1 MQSTR
6 RVLNATSRLS
16 GKERASVRPAATVGM
31 SSLLVVFLIL
41 CLVTFAVLTLSGA
54 RSDYDF
60 SERLSQRRLAE
71 TTAGNEAQRIWAQV
85 DRRLAECA
93 ETGGLLDVSD
103 LGASMENDTIF
114 WETPIDDG
122 QSLVVKLI
130 ITEEGPHYCEITA
143 WKFVLTSE
151 RSEET
156 LPLLDP
162 EGA

>member
-16 GKERASVRPAATVGM
+16 GKGRASARPATTIGI

-54 RSDYDF
+54 QNDYDF
-60 SERLSQRRLAE
+60 SQRLAQRKLAE
-71 TTAGNEAQRIWAQV
+71 TAAGNAAQRIWAQV
-85 DRRLAECA
+85 DRRLAECV
-93 ETGGLLDVSD
+93 ETGGALDVSD
-103 LGASMENDTIF
+103 LGASLENDTIF
-114 WETPIDDG
+114 WETTVDDR
-122 QSLVVKLI
+122 QSLMVQLI
-130 ITEEGPHYCEITA
+130 ITEDGPHYCEIVA
-143 WKFVLTSE
+143 WKLVPAAE
-151 RSEET
+151 RTEGT

>member
-16 GKERASVRPAATVGM
+16 GKERASVRPAATIGM

-54 RSDYDF
+54 RNDYDF
-60 SERLSQRRLAE
+60 SERLAQRKLAE
-71 TTAGNEAQRIWAQV
+71 TAAGNEAQRIWAQV

-93 ETGGLLDVSD
+93 ETGALLDVSD
-103 LGASMENDTIF
+103 LGASMENDTFF
-114 WETPIDDG
+114 WETPVDDG

-143 WKFVLTSE
+143 WKLVPAAE
-151 RSEET
+151 RTEET